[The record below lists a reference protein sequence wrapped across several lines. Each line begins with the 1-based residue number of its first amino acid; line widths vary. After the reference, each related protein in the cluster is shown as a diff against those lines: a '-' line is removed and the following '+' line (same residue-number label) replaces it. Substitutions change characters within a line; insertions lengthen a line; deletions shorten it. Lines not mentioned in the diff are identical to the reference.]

1 MISCPQ
7 TCRTENRGALGD
19 SQVSQPEQAE
29 AEAVLSDPLNTP
41 ERQSVH
47 STVTYS
53 QAVGKDSPTKAKSV
67 QSTVTYSQTVGKDS
81 PTKALERYSVYIS
94 LETPSR

>member
-1 MISCPQ
+1 MQDWEKSP
-7 TCRTENRGALGD
+7 RD

-29 AEAVLSDPLNTP
+29 ARGCPYKPIKHPWE
-41 ERQSVH
+41 
-47 STVTYS
+47 
-53 QAVGKDSPTKAKSV
+53 AKSV

-94 LETPSR
+94 LETPSK